1 MHICHANCFNIRF
14 TNALLPRRQHCGAR
28 CNETCNIMPTRPL
41 WIWTFSFL
49 IFKFLFEIGAKRLN
63 LIKVVCSSCGT
74 RHGSSKPLP
83 VWQLSW
89 TSFAWLCLI
98 YYFYKLADYSRQK
111 DFFLGHF
118 MKISVKRVLNIA
130 KRLKMYLVYFIY
142 L

>member
-1 MHICHANCFNIRF
+1 MPFERGQKCTSVLAYFCHMDFEDVFGFSLMFQMQSCTFAMRIVSISDSLVHFCHDVSIAVSAAMRPAN
-14 TNALLPRRQHCGAR
+14 L
-28 CNETCNIMPTRPL
+28 MPTRPL

-49 IFKFLFEIGAKRLN
+49 IFKFLFEIGAIRLN

-98 YYFYKLADYSRQK
+98 YNVYKLAD
-111 DFFLGHF
+111 
-118 MKISVKRVLNIA
+118 
-130 KRLKMYLVYFIY
+130 
-142 L
+142 